1 MSNQDE
7 LKVQLEEIL
16 EKIEGVG
23 KVKVFITYAQTSQSV
38 PMYNEDTSQKDTE
51 EKDTSRRK

>member
-1 MSNQDE
+1 M
-7 LKVQLEEIL
+7 QLEEIL
-16 EKIEGVG
+16 GKIEGVG